1 MRRFVHVSCRILEV
15 GEEFPRFVPSNV
27 AAAVRRVYYELDL
40 DKVAGHGLDIV
51 EVLERLGIA

>member
-1 MRRFVHVSCRILEV
+1 MRCFVHVSCRILEV
-15 GEEFPRFVPSNV
+15 GDGFPRFVPGSV
-27 AAAVRRVYYELDL
+27 AEAVRRVNYELDL